1 MAGITRQRLKELV
14 KDVMVEETEYQQF
27 FQKALDKAGK
37 SIPSMSDEEKKA
49 FFDKIDAAWTGKGEK
64 NEELVGGQKEL
75 DVDGDGD
82 IEGDDLADLRAGK
95 KADESVITED
105 TKRANIL
112 GIDFNISEMNG
123 RIFFSFIDKKAAS
136 LKIRE
141 IGTNKIVN
149 LIQKSLDNAYGKG
162 EFFFKGGDHAEF
174 QNGYLFQRNLTN
186 VKLNKLKFESID
198 SVNEASKPI
207 PSFIPS
213 VGIIDD
219 YKLKSL
225 LQRNPKVKA
234 ILGDRELKFL
244 NQDNTDVI
252 MVSGKPYNSITT
264 DGKLEF
270 ELDLKKNILVKPLQT
285 ARPKIKAHYSQNE
298 SIKEGKLTEG
308 RYDKDLDKIEAA
320 VKNASSF
327 MGVGAELKKAG
338 IKYDFTTSMIPM
350 YMIKVSGNTIAI
362 VNKKYASGA
371 ERNVK
376 DIAIGL
382 LEGVVRKSVNEAES
396 NDIVEFLKQ
405 NYKKLRDDIDAYFDV
420 DENFKP
426 KHIVKANNNNNVA
439 VLKGKHENSFSFSFN
454 ENDIKRNYKSG
465 DDKLKLKINGR
476 TVYGLVKDSGFTLRF
491 AEGKLTEGKKV
502 FKVNPGIGKA
512 KYSISSHDGK
522 KTHKDGSDFYD
533 IEIFKNKVDLENGIK
548 KYTSNGFVKESV
560 NEAFNHIITVETPT
574 QVISKPVAAQIM
586 ALAKKGVRSKEI
598 GLKMQFVGNNKLAA
612 DAFQKVK
619 NKIYFSL
626 DKRNES
632 INTSKN

>member
-75 DVDGDGD
+75 DVDNDGD

-95 KADESVITED
+95 KADESVNEAKVFVHNEKTGE
-105 TKRANIL
+105 TYEVL
-112 GIDFNISEMNG
+112 S
-123 RIFFSFIDKKAAS
+123 
-136 LKIRE
+136 
-141 IGTNKIVN
+141 
-149 LIQKSLDNAYGKG
+149 GKG
-162 EFFFKGGDHAEF
+162 KGDLIIAMKALEKSAPSHMK
-174 QNGYLFQRNLTN
+174 Y
-186 VKLNKLKFESID
+186 SIKE

-308 RYDKDLDKIEAA
+308 KYDKDLDKIEAA

-612 DAFQKVK
+612 DTFQKVK